1 MNSDRQHQ
9 VSAQVR
15 DYDICF
21 AEFLRPSGNG
31 QKILQAI
38 LLREAFRRFAEQRV
52 AIRQDAPT
60 AILDVSCGPGD
71 YSVAW
76 TSDVARFLPQGMI
89 FYCTDYPGG
98 VSRKTGEKYT
108 ITTAGKIQAAAQH
121 GNLMLAQAPVAID
134 ANLFSGGD
142 ALTPPGKLADII
154 HWSHSGY
161 HVRDAL
167 GADRD
172 NPRAIE
178 AGMSVAVDKMW
189 AALDHSGLMFSVHQT
204 RDISDGVPSQMLP
217 VSRKYC
223 GALDDVSELIEQRI
237 KQLGGYVATVNFA
250 SPLKFPEPDD
260 ADWEALKRSTQWDQL
275 DRAQLRVLRLL
286 NFIAHDFTDRDE
298 AALEKLAKNGRLAAY
313 VDEFKSN
320 VANNRGHIVVKCAFQ
335 MISKSK
341 EVATKLNGIARRL
354 RGNMPDYRLE
364 MTVEMKS
371 KHDG

>member
-98 VSRKTGEKYT
+98 VPRKTGEKYT

-121 GNLMLAQAPVAID
+121 GNLMLAQAPVA
-134 ANLFSGGD
+134 
-142 ALTPPGKLADII
+142 T
-154 HWSHSGY
+154 
-161 HVRDAL
+161 
-167 GADRD
+167 
-172 NPRAIE
+172 
-178 AGMSVAVDKMW
+178 
-189 AALDHSGLMFSVHQT
+189 
-204 RDISDGVPSQMLP
+204 
-217 VSRKYC
+217 
-223 GALDDVSELIEQRI
+223 
-237 KQLGGYVATVNFA
+237 
-250 SPLKFPEPDD
+250 
-260 ADWEALKRSTQWDQL
+260 KR
-275 DRAQLRVLRLL
+275 R
-286 NFIAHDFTDRDE
+286 
-298 AALEKLAKNGRLAAY
+298 
-313 VDEFKSN
+313 
-320 VANNRGHIVVKCAFQ
+320 
-335 MISKSK
+335 SKSLPRMAGSRPMSTSSNPSWQTIA
-341 EVATKLNGIARRL
+341 AT
-354 RGNMPDYRLE
+354 
-364 MTVEMKS
+364 S
-371 KHDG
+371 W